1 MEDTN
6 NTIFTHAKMEYTS
19 QLIDNITPQIFDG
32 ISSIYEE
39 SKTYQKLHLDKSIVI
54 NNALGKLGAL
64 IAHQFIYL
72 WFGIFLSAGIS
83 INS

>member
-54 NNALGKLGAL
+54 IFRTFLEKVP
-64 IAHQFIYL
+64 L
-72 WFGIFLSAGIS
+72 WSNEIIETET
-83 INS
+83 